1 MVFVVTNVPLPLVKC
16 AFGVNVYCLPFN
28 ATSEPIVRQISF
40 ASRANALLFLDVS
53 SITSVLPILN
63 AQVDTVFLVR
73 TELLLIL
80 SRTVEDVDLRVTVVK
95 YALME
100 NVSIHVP
107 VASTISNV
115 EKARF
120 VSKKN
125 VF

>member
-1 MVFVVTNVPLPLVKC
+1 
-16 AFGVNVYCLPFN
+16 VNVYCLPFN